1 MYLSQPKMPTKP
13 TKSAQPVFGKITRSP
28 RTPASSSLYTESDE
42 SRSQEVQYSDTFIS
56 ESVVQAGDYK
66 KKKSPRKSHIS
77 FKEND
82 VTETIDTEIPFTG
95 RSLSEEPY
103 TGRNGK
109 SHTEKILTEIETC
122 ISENDSEKFVTVTEK
137 LPSMSEIKSSQ
148 SLYSDTFESDRTDVD
163 DDKSQIRTSVSDQGP
178 TGYDYSDT
186 FNSTENSNGLSSER
200 DSSRSLHRET
210 DRSENSYSTFVEE
223 SLTESSQFRSLE
235 ESVASASP
243 TPESYTITFDSE
255 TEPERYLTVNDQII
269 CLHSLRKSPFSPLQ
283 PPFPPKKPQKN
294 NTAWLSVNIYSIN
307 QELR

>member
-28 RTPASSSLYTESDE
+28 RTPASSSLFTESDE
-42 SRSQEVQYSDTFIS
+42 SRSQGVQYSDTFIS
-56 ESVVQAGDYK
+56 ESVVQGKDYK
-66 KKKSPRKSHIS
+66 KKKSPSKNQTS
-77 FKEND
+77 FREND
-82 VTETIDTEIPFTG
+82 IRDTIESAIPYTG
-95 RSLSEEPY
+95 KSLSEVPY

-109 SHTEKILTEIETC
+109 SHTEKIWTEIETC

-186 FNSTENSNGLSSER
+186 FNSTERSNGLSCER
-200 DSSRSLHRET
+200 DSRSLHRET

-223 SLTESSQFRSLE
+223 SLTESSPFRSLE

-243 TPESYTITFDSE
+243 TPESYTITFDTE
-255 TEPERYLTVNDQII
+255 TEPERYLAVNDQII
-269 CLHSLRKSPFSPLQ
+269 CLHSPLQ
-283 PPFPPKKPQKN
+283 PPPPKKKLSKVVCKHLFHQSRAYD
-294 NTAWLSVNIYSIN
+294 TAKQL
-307 QELR
+307 